1 MTIKLVQRI
10 IAKLK
15 GTKLASTQVGVKV
28 SSGIK
33 AGFGFLGGPF

>member
-1 MTIKLVQRI
+1 MAKKLVQRI

-33 AGFGFLGGPF
+33 AGFYRFGPF